1 MAVRLPWMTRIG
13 ILIATCFFAATLSA
27 QDLRESLFADADAA
41 RAKAKSVNAQVLA
54 PVSFGKG
61 DKAYQTAE
69 SQLQK
74 GAAVDKIQG
83 NLASAQ
89 ASFEKAT
96 SASSL
101 AEVTFA
107 DTLKAREAA
116 GAARAS
122 ELVPDSWS
130 KAEDA
135 FANAA
140 GKLEGGNV
148 NSAQKASV
156 KAKGLYR
163 DAELAGVKAG
173 VLGDARK
180 LLKKADDEKV
190 TRYAPKTFAKAQSLA
205 NEADRKLSGDRYE
218 TGSAEELA
226 TQAVYEANHGFYL
239 AGVVQSVN
247 KKDKSIEDVVLNWE
261 TPVTEVAT
269 ALGISADLSAGY
281 QQTTST
287 SVSLIT
293 DLRTSNEAMKGSRSE
308 AQQSELQRKQLAQ
321 VEALF
326 APGDARIVRE
336 GNDLIIRLI
345 GLSFP
350 SGQAV
355 IQTEY
360 YGLLK
365 QVQQALL
372 IFPNDNIVIEGH
384 TDSTGSDS
392 LNMRLSRERADA
404 VGQYL
409 IANLGMSNSRVKSVG
424 YGKNRPIANNETTT
438 GRAQNRRIDVV
449 VKSARSA
456 TN

>member
-1 MAVRLPWMTRIG
+1 M
-13 ILIATCFFAATLSA
+13 ATCLFAATLSA
-27 QDLRESLFADADAA
+27 QDLRESLFAGADAA

-54 PVSFGKG
+54 PTSFGKG

-83 NLASAQ
+83 NLASAE

-122 ELVPDSWS
+122 ELVPNAWS

-140 GKLEGGNV
+140 AKLEGGNV

-173 VLGDARK
+173 VLGDARA
-180 LLKKADDEKV
+180 LLKKADDEKA

-205 NEADRKLSGDRYE
+205 DEADKKLSSDRYE

-226 TQAVYEANHGFYL
+226 SQAVYEANHGFYV

-247 KKDKSIEDVVLNWE
+247 KKDKSVEDVVLDWE

-281 QQTTST
+281 QQTTDT

-308 AQQSELQRKQLAQ
+308 AQQSELQRKQLSQ

-360 YGLLK
+360 YGLLQ
-365 QVQQALL
+365 QVQKALS

-384 TDSTGSDS
+384 TDSTGSEG
-392 LNMRLSRERADA
+392 LNMRLSRERANA
-404 VGQYL
+404 VAQYM
-409 IANLGMSNSRVKSVG
+409 IANLGMSNARVRSVG
-424 YGKNRPIANNETTT
+424 YGKNRPIANNDTSE

-449 VKSARSA
+449 IKSARSA